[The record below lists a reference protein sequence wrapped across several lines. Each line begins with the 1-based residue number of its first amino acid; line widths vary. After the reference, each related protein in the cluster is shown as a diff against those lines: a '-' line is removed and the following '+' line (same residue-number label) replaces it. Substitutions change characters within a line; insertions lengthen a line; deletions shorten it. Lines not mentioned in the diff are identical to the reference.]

1 MQRVSHRDLETVK
14 HCSHDLL
21 EASSHED
28 LRDRLIFGWLPK
40 LIESESIACN
50 EFSQGRVLKITST
63 VNDAEVNNYAEPFG
77 ALIHQHPCF
86 RLHSELGITSP
97 LKISDFITKRQLHGL
112 GLYQEVYKHLGIERQ
127 MALTVH
133 PAPGELVSMVLSSST
148 RDYSERDRVVMS
160 LLQPAIQ
167 RAFAVMRR
175 RKLLASLSSR
185 EAEVLSWVAEAK
197 TNKEIALILGI
208 SARTVQKHLETIF
221 TKLGVETR
229 TAAALWARELATL
242 PGFTDHLQSRAFR

>member
-1 MQRVSHRDLETVK
+1 MQRVSHLDLKAVK
-14 HCSHDLL
+14 QCSHDLL

-40 LIESESIACN
+40 LIDSDFTACN

-63 VNDAEVNNYAEPFG
+63 VNNAEINKYAEPFG

-86 RLHSELGITSP
+86 KLQSELGITTP
-97 LKISDFITKRQLHGL
+97 LKISDFITQRELHDL
-112 GLYQEVYKHLGIERQ
+112 GLYQEVYKYLGIERQ
-127 MALTVH
+127 MALSVH

-148 RDYSERDRVVMS
+148 RDYTERDRVVLS

-167 RAFAVMRR
+167 RAFAVMRHR
-175 RKLLASLSSR
+175 TLFASLSSR

-229 TAAALWARELATL
+229 TAAALWARQLASSV
-242 PGFTDHLQSRAFR
+242 PK